1 MVLSRAQGYIYKHF
15 IHKIIT
21 YSTYGEQFFISN
33 LCWRIK
39 QETQDVPKFI
49 NFKNFLWL
57 HNYSTLN

>member
-33 LCWRIK
+33 LCWSIK
-39 QETQDVPKFI
+39 QVNKMSQNLLISKISYGYTIIQ
-49 NFKNFLWL
+49 L
-57 HNYSTLN
+57 